1 MRYSEFC
8 EFKKCDSGK
17 KLNSYLHETNFRRK
31 TLFFMFG
38 FVILVS
44 DGAYMM
50 FRRVCFTKEG
60 FDRIVGGR
68 VVSGLKVAYAN
79 ELINERHKVL
89 LK

>member
-8 EFKKCDSGK
+8 EFKECDSGK
-17 KLNSYLHETNFRRK
+17 KLKSYFLETNFRRK
-31 TLFFMFG
+31 KLFFMFG

-50 FRRVCFTKEG
+50 FIRVCFTKEG

-68 VVSGLKVAYAN
+68 VIIGLKVAYGN
-79 ELINERHKVL
+79 ELNNERHKVL